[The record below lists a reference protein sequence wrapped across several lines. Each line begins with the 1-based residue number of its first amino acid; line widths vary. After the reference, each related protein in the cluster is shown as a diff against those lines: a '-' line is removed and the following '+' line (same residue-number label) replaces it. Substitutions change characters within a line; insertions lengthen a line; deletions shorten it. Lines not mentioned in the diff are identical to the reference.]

1 MERTHAIKE
10 IQLLEEKRRRIL
22 LSKSPYKPNA
32 GQALVHF
39 SNKSERFVFSGNG
52 AGKTC
57 ILVQEML
64 AGAKGYNPWLKEY
77 TKVPAK
83 IVVILDSPEKV
94 QKKIIPEIKKWY
106 PLQRGQLYK
115 DGKPYYSRISFPNAE
130 VEFMFHDQDIMKFES
145 VEVDLVL
152 CDEPPPRH
160 IYIGLFKRGGRELG
174 SNPRLVV
181 VATPLA
187 GPWLRKEIYEPWA
200 RGHKPKIECFKFHTS
215 VNERNLRKGYIEDLE
230 EALTEK
236 EKRTRLHGD
245 FFDTDGLALAY
256 LFDRSVHLINPPP
269 WPPNWP
275 CVVAID
281 PHGSKPHYA
290 SLVGVDPEG
299 YFYYLKEIASTGT
312 PIDFAYELRDFYKGY
327 NVVDIV
333 CDSLGSG
340 LRTGGDGNKSF
351 IQVMIDHGVQ
361 ARPTTFS
368 DKNDEAWINK
378 IQDILR
384 IPNKPDNFGR
394 RIPKLAI
401 NYNCRGIISDIETVE
416 WLKYKN
422 IEMLKPKLN
431 ITDKDFLATLKYALA
446 ANLSYQP
453 MYKPVKSNGNM
464 NFTKRWR
471 GYVRAG

>member
-1 MERTHAIKE
+1 MKREAAIRE
-10 IQLLEEKRRRIL
+10 IELLEEQRRRIL
-22 LSKSPYKPNA
+22 LSKPPYDPNS
-32 GQALVHF
+32 GQKKVHYC
-39 SNKSERFVFSGNG
+39 SKAERFVFSGNG

-57 ILVQEML
+57 MLVQEML
-64 AGAKGYNPWLKEY
+64 AGAMGYNTWLKEY

-83 IVVILDSPEKV
+83 IVVILDAPEKV

-106 PLQRGQLYK
+106 PLESSQLHK

-130 VEFMFHDQDIMKFES
+130 VEFMFHDQDPMKFES

-174 SNPRLVV
+174 SNPRLLVV
-181 VATPLA
+181 GTPLA
-187 GPWLRKEIYEPWA
+187 GPWLRKEIYEPWS
-200 RGHKPKIECFKFHTS
+200 RGYKPNIECFKFHTS
-215 VNERNLRKGYIEDLE
+215 VNKVNLRKNYIDDLE
-230 EALTEK
+230 DALTDK

-256 LFDRSVHLINPPP
+256 LFDRSVHLIDPPP
-269 WPPNWP
+269 WPPSWP

-299 YFYYLKEIASTGT
+299 YFYYLKEIASADA
-312 PIDFAYELRDFYKGY
+312 PIDFALELKEFYRGY
-327 NVVDIV
+327 NIVDIT

-351 IQVMIDHGVQ
+351 IQVLNDNGVY
-361 ARPTTFS
+361 ARATTFS

-378 IQDILR
+378 IHDVLR
-384 IPNKPDNFGR
+384 VPRKADNMGR
-394 RIPKLAI
+394 RLPKLGI
-401 NYNCRGIISDIETVE
+401 NYRCKGIISDIESVE
-416 WLKYKN
+416 WLQYKN
-422 IEMLKPKLN
+422 LEMLKPKLN

-446 ANLSYQP
+446 ANLRYQP
-453 MYKPVKSNGNM
+453 SHGTIKSQGSV